1 MSNQTATKI
10 LIIEDDDAIRSNLSE
25 LLATQEFVIVAAD
38 NGKQGVE
45 LALQTL
51 PNLILCDVMLPELD
65 GYGVLAELREHPQTA
80 TIPLIFLTALGEKA
94 DTRRGME
101 LGADDYLTKP
111 CTAEELLRAISVRLN
126 KQATLEKQQSQ
137 KLEELRS
144 SITLSLPHELRTPL
158 NSILGFTEI
167 LLNQS
172 EYIDVAETQ
181 EMLVGIKTAGNQLF
195 RLIQNFLLYAELELQ
210 AANPDAH
217 SLSSQKE
224 ISYPK
229 VIITAVGHQQGKQA
243 QRQQDLTL
251 QLQDASVSIPTT
263 LLKKMIEEVV
273 SNAFKFSAEGT
284 PVKISSKVEDDYFVV
299 TVEDQGKGI
308 SAEQIAQ
315 IGAYRQFER
324 KLYEQQGTGL
334 GLTIAKRIAQLHDGS
349 LTIDSELE
357 KGTTVTISLPMAWD

>member
-10 LIIEDDDAIRSNLSE
+10 LIVEDDDAIRSNLSE
-25 LLATQEFVIVAAD
+25 LLETQDFEVVSAD

-45 LALQTL
+45 LALETL
-51 PNLILCDVMLPELD
+51 PNLILCDVMLPKLD
-65 GYGVLAELREHPQTA
+65 GYGVLAKLRENPQTA

-111 CTAEELLRAISVRLN
+111 CTAEELLRAVSVRLN
-126 KQATLEKQQSQ
+126 KQAIIEKQQSQ

-158 NSILGFTEI
+158 NSILGFTEL

-172 EYIDVAETQ
+172 EYLDVAETQ
-181 EMLVGIKTAGNQLF
+181 EMLTGIQTAGNQLF

-210 AANPDAH
+210 ATNPNTN
-217 SLSSQKE
+217 SLSSQQD

-229 VIITAVGHQQGKQA
+229 VIITAVGIQQAKHA
-243 QRQQDLTL
+243 QRQKDLTI
-251 QLQDASVSIPTT
+251 QLQDASVNLSTT

-273 SNAFKFSAEGT
+273 SNAFKFSPQGT
-284 PVKISSKVEDDYFVV
+284 PVKISSYVEDDRFIV
-299 TVEDQGKGI
+299 TVQDQGKGI
-308 SAEQIAQ
+308 NAEQVAQ
-315 IGAYRQFER
+315 IGAYMQFER

-334 GLTIAKRIAQLHDGS
+334 GLTIAKRIVELHGGN
-349 LTIDSELE
+349 LTIDSQLE
-357 KGTTVTISLPMAWD
+357 KGTTVMISLPITWD